1 MKDNKI
7 TMDVYLVFSTQADY
21 DAFEQKELI
30 KHLILTKEINE
41 HSQDKHFQ
49 ISAKRFL
56 GYTHL
61 ITQPYEYIIT
71 LDGDFD
77 IIPENFTN
85 DKIMSK
91 IDAKFSNKRI
101 YGATSPTFSD
111 IVKKI
116 ADAVFKDSP
125 EYNKIAILTKDF
137 TLYTCWN
144 DLPVIKRS
152 DIVEFLSFIKY
163 DKMHLNGKD
172 FIFESSFDTVYYD
185 IFLILHRGF
194 RMLDITSI
202 TVGLEHDATD
212 SITAANYKDVFTQL
226 KAEKYVPGWI
236 YNKIFNLDPAYFI
249 SEGNFIKFHA
259 DRDI

>member
-7 TMDVYLVFSTQADY
+7 TIDVFLVFSTQADY
-21 DAFEQKELI
+21 DTFEQKDSI
-30 KHLILTKEINE
+30 KHLILSKEINE

-49 ISAKRFL
+49 VSAKHFL

-91 IDAKFSNKRI
+91 IHAKFSNKRI
-101 YGATSPTFSD
+101 YGATPPAFGD

-116 ADAVFKDSP
+116 ATAVFKDTT
-125 EYNKIAILTKDF
+125 EYNKISVMTKDF
-137 TLYTCWN
+137 TLYSCWT

-152 DIVEFLSFIKY
+152 DILEFLSFIKY
-163 DKMHLNGKD
+163 DKMQLNGKD
-172 FIFESSFDTVYYD
+172 FAFESSFDAVYYD

-194 RMLDITSI
+194 RMLDINTI
-202 TVGLEHDATD
+202 TVGLEHDPNN
-212 SITAANYKDVFTQL
+212 SITTANYKDIFTQL

-236 YNKIFNLDPAYFI
+236 HNRIFNLDPAYFT
-249 SEGNFIKFHA
+249 SEGNFIKFHV
-259 DRDI
+259 DRGV